1 MGLSS
6 LHGGLFV
13 LGKEL
18 PVEQNYQPQTEKVI
32 EKQIGSTT
40 YEVHVQFNENS
51 KENLHDKILRL
62 IKNQIST
69 KQ

>member
-1 MGLSS
+1 M
-6 LHGGLFV
+6 
-13 LGKEL
+13 GKEL

>member
-1 MGLSS
+1 
-6 LHGGLFV
+6 

>member
-1 MGLSS
+1 M
-6 LHGGLFV
+6 
-13 LGKEL
+13 GKEL
-18 PVEQNYQPQTEKVI
+18 PMEQNQQSESGRII

>member
-1 MGLSS
+1 M
-6 LHGGLFV
+6 
-13 LGKEL
+13 
-18 PVEQNYQPQTEKVI
+18 EQNQQPESGRII

-51 KENLHDKILRL
+51 KENLNDKILRL

>member
-1 MGLSS
+1 M
-6 LHGGLFV
+6 
-13 LGKEL
+13 
-18 PVEQNYQPQTEKVI
+18 EQNYQPQTEKVI